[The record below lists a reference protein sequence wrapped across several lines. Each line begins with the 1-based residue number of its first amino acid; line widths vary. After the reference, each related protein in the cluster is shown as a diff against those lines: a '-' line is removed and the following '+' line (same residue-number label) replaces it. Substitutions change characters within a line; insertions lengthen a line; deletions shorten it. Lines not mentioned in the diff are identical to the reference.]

1 MLSASPRGAKILA
14 VSLVS
19 LAVLYGGA
27 CWVVLNTIITPIRP
41 DVMLGPR
48 QLGFPEAEALVFE
61 SAEDRLRLR
70 GWLVE
75 SVGDRAIILVHGIHS
90 YAWDGPA
97 PDVVRAYVNSGLH
110 VFLFDLR
117 AQGASD
123 GDHLGLGWLER
134 GDVRAAVNVLLDRG
148 FASGT
153 IGIHGTSYGAATAL
167 LAAADIQDI
176 GAVIADSAWADVR
189 DVIPGEIR
197 REIGLPTAFGDA
209 LLPGVSILARWLYSV
224 DMSRSAPERAIR
236 DISPRPV
243 LLIHGTEDS
252 VIPFEHAQRLKAAA
266 SPDVELWALPGRGH
280 TEGVR
285 LGPDL
290 VQASPTRDAFL
301 SKVTEFFRGA
311 L

>member
-1 MLSASPRGAKILA
+1 MLSASPRATKIL
-14 VSLVS
+14 VLSLMSLV
-19 LAVLYGGA
+19 VLYGGA
-27 CWVVLNTIITPIRP
+27 SWAVLNTVITPIRP
-41 DVMLGPR
+41 EVMLGPQ
-48 QLGFPEAEALVFE
+48 QLGVPDAEALVFE
-61 SAEDRLRLR
+61 SAEDRLRLH

-75 SVGDRAIILVHGIHS
+75 SVGDRAIILVHGLHS
-90 YAWDGPA
+90 YAWDGQA
-97 PDVVRAYVNSGLH
+97 QDVVRAYVDAGFH
-110 VFLFDLR
+110 VLLFDLR

-134 GDVRAAVNVLLDRG
+134 GDVRAAVGVLLNRG
-148 FASGT
+148 FASRT

-167 LAAADIQDI
+167 LATADIQEI

-197 REIGLPTAFGDA
+197 RSIGLPTAFGNA
-209 LLPGVSILARWLYSV
+209 LLPGLNILARWLYSV

-252 VIPFEHAQRLKAAA
+252 MIPFEHAQRLKAAGG
-266 SPDVELWALPGRGH
+266 PDVELWALSGRDH

-290 VQASPTRDAFL
+290 VQASPTRSAFL
-301 SKVTEFFRGA
+301 SKVTEFFREA